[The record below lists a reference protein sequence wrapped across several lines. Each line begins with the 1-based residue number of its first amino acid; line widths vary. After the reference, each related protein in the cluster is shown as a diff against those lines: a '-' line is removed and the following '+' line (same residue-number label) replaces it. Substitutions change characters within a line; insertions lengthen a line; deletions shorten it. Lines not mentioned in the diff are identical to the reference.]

1 MTDSLVGRF
10 LPGSYQPGHLPGE
23 SLSGEILR
31 RASRKVFPDRLLK
44 WFWERRLLGRDGV
57 WCFVLGVNNSGTTLL
72 HELLGRHREIRT
84 LPGLDLVAA
93 EGQWHTDALP
103 LAGDH
108 DVPRLFAAEVEHFR
122 RTEDDDGAPAVR
134 ALHDWAFQYVRHS
147 EGGWPG
153 RVLLEKSPPNVVR
166 SRWLQ
171 AHFPRARFV
180 AMARHPCA
188 VAEGIRRREGHDL
201 RAAARH
207 WAEANRLLLDD
218 LPHLE
223 RWTGVRYEDL
233 CDAPVA
239 TVQRLVEFL
248 GLEPDVRRDDLT
260 GLDVH
265 SLDESVRTVE
275 NFNPRSFD
283 RLSGEDMGVVAEE
296 AGEVAE
302 RLGYRVPPDR
312 TGRRGA

>member
-1 MTDSLVGRF
+1 VTDSLGGRL
-10 LPGSYQPGHLPGE
+10 LPEPYEPGQLPGE

-31 RASRKVFPDRLLK
+31 RASRKVVPDRLLRR
-44 WFWERRLLGRDGV
+44 FWGRRLLGADGV

-72 HELLGRHREIRT
+72 HDLLGRHPEVRT
-84 LPGLDLVAA
+84 LPRLDLVAA
-93 EGQWHTDALP
+93 EGQWHTDALSV
-103 LAGDH
+103 AADH
-108 DVPRLFAAEVEHFR
+108 DVPRLFSAEVEAFR
-122 RTEDDDGAPAVR
+122 LTEADDGAPAVR
-134 ALHDWAFQYVRHS
+134 ALHDWGFQYLRHS
-147 EGGWPG
+147 DGGWPG
-153 RVLLEKSPPNVVR
+153 RVVLEKSPPNVVR

-171 AHFPRARFV
+171 AHFPRTRFV

-201 RAAARH
+201 RDAARH

-218 LPHLE
+218 LRHLE
-223 RWTGVRYEDL
+223 RWTGVHYEEL

-239 TVQRLVEFL
+239 TVERLVEFL
-248 GLEPDVRRDDLT
+248 GLEPGLRREDLT

-265 SLDESVRTVE
+265 SLDESVKTVE

-283 RLSGEDMGVVAEE
+283 RLSGEEMTVVAEE

-312 TGRRGA
+312 TGRPGA